1 MCLPAFLR
9 LSASDA
15 GATLL
20 SYALLRVRRHRRRR
34 RRFTGHRDRSS
45 PSLEHPPPSP
55 LLLPLGGSRD
65 GRVNGEERT
74 SVCPPLHDQPCL
86 G

>member
-1 MCLPAFLR
+1 MERLSDGFLR
-9 LSASDA
+9 RLVSLEAA
-15 GATLL
+15 PF
-20 SYALLRVRRHRRRR
+20 VRRR
-34 RRFTGHRDRSS
+34 RRFTGHRGRSS

-55 LLLPLGGSRD
+55 LLLPLGGSRH

>member
-1 MCLPAFLR
+1 MERLSDGFLR
-9 LSASDA
+9 RLVSLEAA
-15 GATLL
+15 PV
-20 SYALLRVRRHRRRR
+20 VRRHRRR
-34 RRFTGHRDRSS
+34 RRFTGHRGRYS